1 MSQEELSQEP
11 EQTIKKTYEFLGAEP
26 GFKPKSLNKTYN
38 PGGEYK
44 KNIIT
49 SIIFKPSLTKNIL
62 KRAIPIRP
70 WMKDILNGISS
81 RHKKSSEKINNKT
94 QKYLINYFRKE
105 VEEIKKLG
113 VDTSRWNDYN

>member
-1 MSQEELSQEP
+1 
-11 EQTIKKTYEFLGAEP
+11 
-26 GFKPKSLNKTYN
+26 
-38 PGGEYK
+38 
-44 KNIIT
+44 
-49 SIIFKPSLTKNIL
+49 
-62 KRAIPIRP
+62 
-70 WMKDILNGISS
+70 MKDILNGISS